1 MRTHVTIHSTGHTVT
16 VPREYV
22 SLILDGKDKQR
33 AIVRNGREL
42 SIHPLT
48 VREYC
53 RLQVE
58 LTGKDDAG
66 E

>member
-1 MRTHVTIHSTGHTVT
+1 VRTHVTIHSTGHTVT
-16 VPREYV
+16 VPRADV
-22 SLILDGKDKQR
+22 ALISDDPKKQR

-42 SIHPLT
+42 STHPLT
-48 VREYC
+48 LAEYN

-58 LTGKDDAG
+58 LTGKSDAG